1 MLPEDARARVYTGRT
16 NTYPPCKQRAGRV
29 WRWQG
34 QGGGGANIFSP
45 RAAAGQLKLF
55 KTDFWL

>member
-1 MLPEDARARVYTGRT
+1 MRASIPGAQTRIRRA
-16 NTYPPCKQRAGRV
+16 KQRAIRSPGACGGGR
-29 WRWQG
+29 

-45 RAAAGQLKLF
+45 RATAAGQLKLF